1 MQSPRLWSCVTR
13 STHIGDDAHFRFREG
28 LETKDRL
35 LEFMKEQVVERKA
48 YVNAGGVVQAS
59 DAFSMLVEASENE
72 EAKYKMDDTEL
83 VSTCI

>member
-1 MQSPRLWSCVTR
+1 
-13 STHIGDDAHFRFREG
+13 
-28 LETKDRL
+28 
-35 LEFMKEQVVERKA
+35 MKEQVVERKA

-83 VSTCI
+83 VSACIQKTYIRLIKLPCLGVDRQRLYYAFCGTW

>member
-1 MQSPRLWSCVTR
+1 
-13 STHIGDDAHFRFREG
+13 
-28 LETKDRL
+28 
-35 LEFMKEQVVERKA
+35 MKEQVVERKA

-83 VSTCI
+83 VGTYIQKSFIHLVRLTSFGVDRQCFYYAFCGAW